1 MGQLST
7 VLCVQPDLSKLKL
20 EADSMWRQFISAM
33 VPEIT
38 NLVKFCKKLPGR
50 FSVEICK
57 AWCFAFWPVCLLGCA
72 SVFLGPVALH
82 SGLFVKWGGG
92 CVPTLA
98 GQVIVSG
105 QLSVDCLGLVGNCSH
120 DN

>member
-7 VLCVQPDLSKLKL
+7 VLWVQPDLSKLKL

-57 AWCFAFWPVCLLGCA
+57 AWCFAFWPVCQLGCA

-82 SGLFVKWGGG
+82 SGLFVKWGGLCADIG
-92 CVPTLA
+92 WP
-98 GQVIVSG
+98 
-105 QLSVDCLGLVGNCSH
+105 SH
-120 DN
+120 